1 MLTRQFHIFL
11 NALMFYTRIPVPK
24 WMKHD
29 EDMLNQATV
38 YFPVIGWI
46 VGAISSLVFYLFSLV
61 LPFPIAILLSL
72 VASIL
77 TTGGFHE
84 DGLADVCDGFGGGWT
99 KQKILDIM
107 KDSRLGTFG
116 LLGLG
121 LVMVLKVSSLFYIG
135 KDYQIYALM
144 LVHPLSRYAALSM
157 IFTHEYVREDALS
170 KAKPIGK
177 KIGIDAFFVASIFA
191 LLPMCIVVYVT
202 QDWKIIGIL
211 VPIFLMRAYLAR
223 FFTKWLGG
231 YTGDCLGSIQQL
243 TEVIAYLYL
252 VGIWTVK

>member
-61 LPFPIAILLSL
+61 LPLPIAILLSL

-121 LVMVLKVSSLFYIG
+121 LVLVLKVSSLFYIG

-170 KAKPIGK
+170 KAKPIGR
-177 KIGIDAFFVASIFA
+177 KIGIEAFIVASIFA
-191 LLPMCIVVYVT
+191 LIPMCIVVYIT
-202 QDWKIIGIL
+202 QDWKIIGVLI
-211 VPIFLMRAYLAR
+211 PTFLMRAYLAR
-223 FFTKWLGG
+223 YFTKWLGG